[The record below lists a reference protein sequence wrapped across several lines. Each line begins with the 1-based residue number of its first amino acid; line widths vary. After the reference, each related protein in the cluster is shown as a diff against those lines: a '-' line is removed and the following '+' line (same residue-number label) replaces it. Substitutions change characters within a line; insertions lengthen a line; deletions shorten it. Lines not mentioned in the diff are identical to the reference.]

1 MKEKAFCLRNVKA
14 EEWSF
19 KLIPNLST
27 FETSSQGLR
36 LVLKVFGSGK
46 AVKLFAAFYCSFCR
60 SLSPTVAFIV
70 AYDENLKR
78 YDCCLWT
85 KGREGKTSRGLK
97 LFSRF

>member
-27 FETSSQGLR
+27 FETSSQGFWLR
-36 LVLKVFGSGK
+36 ESREIIRGIL
-46 AVKLFAAFYCSFCR
+46 LFIL
-60 SLSPTVAFIV
+60 LSPTVAFIV
-70 AYDENLKR
+70 AYDENLKQ